1 MSQNVNGSAKF
12 TIESVIKDKDGNIK
26 HHSLIDEDGKEKV
39 FI

>member
-1 MSQNVNGSAKF
+1 MGSEVSGSACF
-12 TIESVIKDKDGNIK
+12 SIECVIKDKDGNIK